1 MGCPSL
7 EPPADGYLVARNES
21 LAVFRC
27 SVGFV
32 FEDSERHARV
42 LACEHGNT
50 WNDSLSACVNVSQTA
65 AWRSGAAST
74 EDSWTVT
81 DGNATRIT
89 MAASGSS
96 GDSDTVTSI
105 IVPTVI
111 MAMLFLGNAVVLYVL
126 FILRRRN
133 KKKCAQDEERAAIVK
148 SNGSTKEIKAEEVDN
163 GGEEVRTEQSE
174 TIPNRTENS
183 VEDAQC

>member
-1 MGCPSL
+1 
-7 EPPADGYLVARNES
+7 
-21 LAVFRC
+21 
-27 SVGFV
+27 
-32 FEDSERHARV
+32 
-42 LACEHGNT
+42 
-50 WNDSLSACVNVSQTA
+50 
-65 AWRSGAAST
+65 
-74 EDSWTVT
+74 
-81 DGNATRIT
+81 
-89 MAASGSS
+89 
-96 GDSDTVTSI
+96 
-105 IVPTVI
+105 